1 MRLIGDK
8 HDLLGRMH
16 LGQNNLGLLQLVA
29 FSFCEFDLYGVFI
42 WMFKELAII
51 EGSTEVLEEPFP
63 KEYPGVSNKVIEVL
77 QSGQEVEITG
87 SQTGKDFKAY
97 KMHLSD
103 GRSGYIIAGVDLK

>member
-1 MRLIGDK
+1 MGKIIWVCCNWLLLVFASLIFMGF
-8 HDLLGRMH
+8 LSGCSR
-16 LGQNNLGLLQLVA
+16 
-29 FSFCEFDLYGVFI
+29 
-42 WMFKELAII
+42 ELAII

-103 GRSGYIIAGVDLK
+103 GRSGYIIAGGRFKVIKK